1 MEKGSPMKSTIA
13 ILATVAALTI
23 STQSFADAGTI
34 NFKGNVV
41 AAACDI
47 AVDGASSANIA
58 LGDWPTSTFKNTG
71 DKSSPQP
78 FTLTVSNCNSGTYQ
92 FAFTGTADST
102 NTNLFKVSTAT
113 GVGIGIASADGATA
127 VDINTT
133 ASSQSNASLTTTG
146 SNGSATGTLNLQAFY
161 QATGAEVNA
170 GAADATARVT
180 LQQK

>member
-1 MEKGSPMKSTIA
+1 MKSTIA
-13 ILATVAALTI
+13 ILATVATLTI

-47 AVDGASSANIA
+47 TVDGTSSADVA

-78 FTLTVSNCNSGTYQ
+78 FTLAVSNCNSGTYQ
-92 FAFTGTADST
+92 FAFTGTADTT
-102 NTNLFKVSTAT
+102 NTNLFKVSAAT
-113 GVGIGIASADGATA
+113 GVGIGIASADGTTA
-127 VDINTT
+127 VNINTT
-133 ASSQSNASLTTTG
+133 ASSTSNASLTTTG
-146 SNGSATGTLNLQAFY
+146 ASAGAATGTLNLQAFY
-161 QATGAEVNA
+161 QATGATVAA
-170 GAADATARVT
+170 GAANATARVT